1 MISFFLDRKRND
13 VSIVERTNKKNLF
26 KYLGIDT
33 PTDTLDGLV
42 IKPDESE
49 PSDSP
54 ENLSKDVF
62 ILPLSPDISEKES
75 NLNLD
80 TDPQSQ
86 NQSIN
91 HYHLGEDK

>member
-1 MISFFLDRKRND
+1 M
-13 VSIVERTNKKNLF
+13 VERTNKKNLF

-33 PTDTLDGLV
+33 PTETLDGLV

-54 ENLSKDVF
+54 ENF